1 MSRGPGE
8 HGGAAGAGAEPA
20 AAALDSSSPGSDLP
34 KLPVQNGRASPAA
47 RAGAGPAPVSLP
59 ARLESGRAGDQQ
71 QHKLCVSAEPF
82 LPGPAEICPG
92 ELGSGVAQGPWHPAQ
107 VVSSLQGIAGTST
120 PLISMLNCKA
130 VFNIFEMQLGFSL
143 ISYDFCAKACLQCC
157 NCCFQN
163 TFQLFPLYSLH
174 LLSTFSVICSL
185 PF

>member
-1 MSRGPGE
+1 M
-8 HGGAAGAGAEPA
+8 
-20 AAALDSSSPGSDLP
+20 
-34 KLPVQNGRASPAA
+34 
-47 RAGAGPAPVSLP
+47 PAPVSLP
-59 ARLESGRAGDQQ
+59 ARLESGKAADQQ
-71 QHKLCVSAEPF
+71 QHLCVSAEPF
-82 LPGPAEICPG
+82 LPGPAEFCPG
-92 ELGSGVAQGPWHPAQ
+92 ELCSGVAQGPWHPAQ

-120 PLISMLNCKA
+120 PLICMLNCKA